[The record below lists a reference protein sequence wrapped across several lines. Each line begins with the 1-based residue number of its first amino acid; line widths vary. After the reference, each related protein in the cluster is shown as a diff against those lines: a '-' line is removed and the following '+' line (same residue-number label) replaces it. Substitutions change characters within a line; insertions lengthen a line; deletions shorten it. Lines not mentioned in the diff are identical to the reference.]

1 MKIAEAKVLQNTSRN
16 VIYTEIYYPP
26 IAKNFVYSG
35 GILNDNRQSRYLHLK
50 FLLEQTVVASNK
62 ILVIDDT
69 TVVRVKVREM
79 LPPGNFEVL
88 EAKDGLEGL
97 NFILQEKLSL
107 IMLDFLLPKMSGW
120 EVFQKVQADPELR
133 KIPLVIMSGR
143 KEEVTEKITEPFEY
157 FEFLGKPFDQKQLI
171 NAIKLAMTKAKLPRP
186 ELVPVGAAS
195 VKNGTVATSGV
206 TTATATPTA
215 ANTAMPTAA
224 SNATPTAANTAMPTA
239 ASNATPTAGGASDA
253 EISALNEKIVK
264 MQAEIDGLK
273 KQLTQVVTFIKQKI
287 K

>member
-1 MKIAEAKVLQNTSRN
+1 M
-16 VIYTEIYYPP
+16 
-26 IAKNFVYSG
+26 
-35 GILNDNRQSRYLHLK
+35 
-50 FLLEQTVVASNK
+50 ASNK

-88 EAKDGLEGL
+88 EAKDGVEGL

-120 EVFQKVQADPELR
+120 EVFQQVQAHPELR

-171 NAIKLAMTKAKLPRP
+171 GAIKLAMAKAKQPRP
-186 ELVPVGAAS
+186 ELVSVGAGVS
-195 VKNGTVATSGV
+195 VKNGTLLNSSVANSTVITPSVATPSIVTPSTGGV
-206 TTATATPTA
+206 
-215 ANTAMPTAA
+215 
-224 SNATPTAANTAMPTA
+224 SE
-239 ASNATPTAGGASDA
+239 A
-253 EISALNEKIVK
+253 EINALNEKIVK

>member
-1 MKIAEAKVLQNTSRN
+1 M
-16 VIYTEIYYPP
+16 
-26 IAKNFVYSG
+26 
-35 GILNDNRQSRYLHLK
+35 
-50 FLLEQTVVASNK
+50 ASNK

-88 EAKDGLEGL
+88 EAKDGVEGL
-97 NFILQEKLSL
+97 NFILHEKLSL

-120 EVFQKVQADPELR
+120 EVFQHVQANPELR

-171 NAIKLAMTKAKLPRP
+171 SAIKLAMTKAKLPRP
-186 ELVPVGAAS
+186 EVVPVAVAAG
-195 VKNGTVATSGV
+195 VKNSTVATSGV
-206 TTATATPTA
+206 ANATAVAPSVTK
-215 ANTAMPTAA
+215 TAMPTAA
-224 SNATPTAANTAMPTA
+224 SNATPSVANAAMPTA
-239 ASNATPTAGGASDA
+239 ASNATPVAANAAMPTAASNATPSVGGASNA
-253 EISALNEKIVK
+253 EINALNEKMVT